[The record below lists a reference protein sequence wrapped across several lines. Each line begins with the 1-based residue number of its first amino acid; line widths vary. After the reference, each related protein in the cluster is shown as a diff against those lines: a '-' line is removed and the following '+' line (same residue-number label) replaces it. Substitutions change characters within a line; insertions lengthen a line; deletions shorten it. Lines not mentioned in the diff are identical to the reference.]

1 MRILEKKHE
10 QSNSTETKP
19 LVPRR
24 KCLLQL
30 ILINKPTSI
39 SINHFK
45 APYHIWVGPRRK
57 RGVPICRKL
66 PVTRHGVRLLL
77 RRRRRRRRLG
87 IIALSRRWVIVR
99 GVVVGLRQRRRRGR
113 VGLRWRV
120 GSAVI
125 WHSMMMMMIMICDL
139 VPDFFNNLLTKIKTS
154 TLWAE
159 QNKITNV
166 RSERDFWK
174 SWRNV
179 KAEIRSYLIYFFSNY
194 IGWRRWLVVFKM

>member
-1 MRILEKKHE
+1 MGIPEKKHE

-66 PVTRHGVRLLL
+66 PVTRRGVRLLL

-125 WHSMMMMMIMICDL
+125 WHSMMQMVIMICDL
-139 VPDFFNNLLTKIKTS
+139 VPDFLIIYLQKLKRQRY
-154 TLWAE
+154 E
-159 QNKITNV
+159 QKQNKITNV
-166 RSERDFWK
+166 RSERERLLEFLKERDGWNSKLFK
-174 SWRNV
+174 
-179 KAEIRSYLIYFFSNY
+179 FFQIMIVGGGGLS
-194 IGWRRWLVVFKM
+194 F